1 MKSKET
7 TIAEL
12 LIQIKAIKLEPA
24 NPFLWASGWKS
35 PIYCDNRLILSF
47 PGARKL
53 IAETFSDLINGC
65 FPGVTM
71 ISGVATGAIAH
82 GMLVAEKLDLPF
94 SYVRSAPKAHGT
106 AGIIEGLVKPDD
118 RVVVVEDLVSTG
130 RSSLAAVR
138 ALRDT
143 GCEILGMVAIFT
155 YGFDIAA
162 ETFREHDCRLETLTN
177 YSILI
182 DTARQ
187 MGLVTPGQLET
198 LNRWRK
204 DPAGWRAE

>member
-1 MKSKET
+1 MKSRER

-35 PIYCDNRLILSF
+35 PVYCDNRLILSF
-47 PGARKL
+47 PWARKQV
-53 IAETFSDLINGC
+53 AETFSDLINVC
-65 FPGVTM
+65 FPGVTV

-106 AGIIEGLVKPDD
+106 TGIIEGVVRPGD

-138 ALRDT
+138 ALQDS

-162 ETFREHDCRLETLTN
+162 EAFREHGCQLKTLTN
-177 YSILI
+177 YNILI
-182 DTARQ
+182 ETASE
-187 MGLVTPGQLET
+187 MGLITPGQIET

-204 DPAGWRAE
+204 DPAGWGNE